1 MELWEASQ
9 SSSWTWWYVLNYC
22 RMLKVAG
29 HLCSLHVWGG
39 FILCLINKFRGQVC
53 TFVCDC
59 NNILQAYWVS
69 IGSDMY
75 EILPSCVHQ
84 LQRYVTLIS

>member
-22 RMLKVAG
+22 WMLTQ
-29 HLCSLHVWGG
+29 GG
-39 FILCLINKFRGQVC
+39 RFILWLINKFRGKVC
-53 TFVCDC
+53 MFICDC
-59 NNILQAYWVS
+59 NNILQACWVS
-69 IGSDMY
+69 IGSDVH